1 MGFDRF
7 LALRDMP
14 GWDQPANNL
23 RGMYTDAALYA
34 ELLRLL
40 REKPPGQRLFVHCIT
55 MQNHGGYLQPEFHGI
70 GPRIDLIEPPGWA
83 GTEQFDEELDVEL
96 AAWEIGNYL
105 TLAGIS
111 DRALGEFARALE
123 EMEEPTLL
131 LFFGDH
137 QPTVSRL
144 LTRWAEGADRWH
156 AEPEARAELF
166 VTPLLIW
173 SNRGLPAADIGDTSA
188 QYLGALLTQV
198 AGLPLS
204 DYQAFLAALSERWPV
219 FTAQAAR
226 DAAGAF
232 HTPDEAL
239 GLSPALREYQ
249 AAQYNLLLDDWHRMY
264 RYPEP

>member
-1 MGFDRF
+1 
-7 LALRDMP
+7 
-14 GWDQPANNL
+14 
-23 RGMYTDAALYA
+23 
-34 ELLRLL
+34 
-40 REKPPGQRLFVHCIT
+40 
-55 MQNHGGYLQPEFHGI
+55 MQNHGGYLQPAFDGI
-70 GPRIDLIEPPGWA
+70 EPRIGLIEPPGWPGA
-83 GTEQFDEELDVEL
+83 EELDAEFDAEL

-123 EMEEPTLL
+123 ALEEPTLL

-137 QPTVSRL
+137 QPTVSRT
-144 LTRWAEGADRWH
+144 LTRLAEGADRWY

-173 SNRGLPAADIGDTSA
+173 SNRGLPAVDIGDTSA
-188 QYLGALLTQV
+188 QYLGVLLTQV

-204 DYQAFLAALSERWPV
+204 GYQHFLASLSEQWPV

-249 AAQYNLLLDDWHRMY
+249 AAQHNLLLDDRHRLY
-264 RYPEP
+264 RYPD